1 MPELPEV
8 ETTVRGLNEK
18 VLKRTFVDVWTDTEK
33 IVKNLKF
40 LEFKK
45 QIKGKRV
52 EKIWRRGKNIII
64 ELSGDKVMLV
74 HQKMTGHF
82 LYGKWERKGN
92 KWIMPEKGSLSDPWN
107 RFLRLVF
114 YLDNGD
120 MLALSDLRKFAKIE
134 LYDQKDFEKALD
146 LGPEPLEVS
155 FSEFKTL
162 FLKTKRKI
170 KQALLDQTII
180 VGIGNIY
187 ADEILWKAK
196 VSPFKPANEL
206 TNFELKRI
214 FQNMKDI
221 LKKAIE
227 LKGTS
232 TSDYRDVL
240 GERGGFGNILKVY
253 RKTGEKCFRC
263 KTKIKREK
271 VGMRSTHFCPECQ
284 I

>member
-8 ETTVRGLNEK
+8 ETTVRGLNKK
-18 VLKRTFVDVWTDTEK
+18 VLKRTFVNVWTDTEK

-40 LEFKK
+40 IEFKK
-45 QIKGKRV
+45 QIKGKRIK
-52 EKIWRRGKNIII
+52 KIWRRGKNIIFD
-64 ELSGDKVMLV
+64 LSENKVMLV

-82 LYGKWERKGN
+82 LYGQWERKGD
-92 KWIMPEKGSLSDPWN
+92 KWTMPEKGLLSDPWN

-134 LYDQKDFEKALD
+134 LYDKKDLEKILN
-146 LGPEPLEVS
+146 LGPEPLEIS

-170 KQALLDQTII
+170 KQVLMDQTII

-196 VSPFKPANEL
+196 INPLKPANEL
-206 TNFELKRI
+206 TESELKKI

-221 LKKAIE
+221 LEKALK

-232 TSDYRDVL
+232 TSDYRGIS
-240 GERGGFGNILKVY
+240 GERGRFGDFLKVY
-253 RKTGEKCFRC
+253 RKTGEKCSRC
-263 KTKIKREK
+263 ETRIKREK
-271 VGMRSTHFCPECQ
+271 VGMRSAHFCPKCQ
-284 I
+284 E